1 MQIDSYL
8 PCDSYLGHPNSPDK
22 DFKIFQNMENNEY
35 YFTVLSKMGK
45 VAFRSEGYSTS
56 AARDNG
62 MASVQ
67 KNRELKER
75 YSIIEDEG
83 IFFLILKAG
92 NHQEIARSCPFD
104 SQKAIYDLYPFMV
117 IGSTVAISFDDT
129 AIMAMLRTD
138 SYLKINEYMPCDM
151 YSGHSD
157 SPAKGIRTFKAFNN
171 EYYFSVLDKNENVI
185 MRSEG
190 YPTIAARNNGI
201 ESVLKNRDNKDR
213 YAEIEEEGIH
223 YVILKAGN
231 HQEIARSCPS
241 DKKIGLLGFLPLLG
255 LAGFTGLGLI
265 GANTITTTKVATP
278 PILISSSKPT
288 PLTYIEP
295 KTAMVTGGLPKWLLP
310 LLGFLLLA
318 FLIWWLMKGCQK
330 ESIMTS
336 ETPIMVNTVK
346 TPINTATVAPLA
358 MQMDGFSPV
367 ILYFEND
374 QPNKNTQEITT
385 QSTYTQIF
393 EKYMRLKN
401 KFLAEQ
407 DTPEAKT
414 AIESFFDKN
423 VRKGYEDLK
432 DITAKIAEA
441 LKAGNKVDITVK
453 GFASPLAKNEYNINL
468 TKRRINSV
476 QNYLERYEGGML
488 KQYMSKVSIIQQAN
502 GEDSSASGLS
512 DDDKNAKLSIYD
524 LRPSKERRVEI
535 VDVRFVKE

>member
-8 PCDSYLGHPNSPDK
+8 PCDSYLGHPNSPKK

-35 YFTVLSKMGK
+35 YFTMLSKMGK
-45 VAFRSEGYSTS
+45 VAFRSEGYST
-56 AARDNG
+56 ATARDNG
-62 MASVQ
+62 LASVQ

-83 IFFLILKAG
+83 KFFLILKAG

-104 SQKAIYDLYPFMV
+104 SQEAIYDLYPFMV
-117 IGSTVAISFDDT
+117 KGSTFAISFDDS

-138 SYLKINEYMPCDM
+138 SYLKINEYMPCDV

-157 SPAKGIRTFKAFNN
+157 SPAKGIRTFKAYNN

-190 YPTIAARNNGI
+190 YPTTVARNNGVS
-201 ESVLKNRDNKDR
+201 SVLKNRDNKDR
-213 YAEIEEEGIH
+213 YAEIEEDGIH

-241 DKKIGLLGFLPLLG
+241 DKKVGLLGFLPLLG
-255 LAGFTGLGLI
+255 LAGFAGLGLV
-265 GANTITTTKVATP
+265 GAANKVIPTIVIASSVVNTPKVAP
-278 PILISSSKPT
+278 LAYAKPE
-288 PLTYIEP
+288 IVV
-295 KTAMVTGGLPKWLLP
+295 ATGGHPKWLLP
-310 LLGFLLLA
+310 LLGFLLLGL
-318 FLIWWLMKGCQK
+318 FIWWLMKGCQK
-330 ESIMTS
+330 EPIAAA
-336 ETPIMVNTVK
+336 ETPVMVDTVK
-346 TPINTATVAPLA
+346 TPINTATVAQVA
-358 MQMDGFSPV
+358 MQMDNFSPV

-374 QPNKNTQEITT
+374 QPNKNTQEIITK
-385 QSTYTQIF
+385 STYTQTF
-393 EKYMRLKN
+393 EQYMRLKN

-407 DTPEAKT
+407 VTPEAKT

-453 GFASPLAKNEYNINL
+453 GFASPSKKNGYNINL
-468 TKRRINSV
+468 TKRRINSI

-488 KQYMSKVSIIQQAN
+488 KQYMSKVSITQQAH
-502 GEDSSASGLS
+502 GEESSASGLS

-524 LRPSKERRVEI
+524 LKPAKERRVEI
-535 VDVRFVKE
+535 VDIRFVKE